1 VALINLHQGTHD
13 EVVLARPNDDLDL
26 VDQDDFQIVGLL
38 MLEPGLEIVGPGD
51 PDDPFVTPIQR
62 QVGKRGASGLAT
74 LKVPKLKPDAM
85 FSRRLYMIHWKGTAT
100 TLGPHFR
107 IDP

>member
-1 VALINLHQGTHD
+1 MAVINLHQGTHD
-13 EVVLARPNDDLDL
+13 PVVLARPNDDLDL
-26 VDQDDFQIVGLL
+26 VDEDEFQIIGLI

-51 PDDPFVTPIQR
+51 PDDPFVTPIHGL
-62 QVGKRGASGLAT
+62 VGKRNASGEAR
-74 LKVPKLKPDAM
+74 LKVPKLKPDPM
-85 FSRRLYMIHWKGTAT
+85 FRGRLYMIHWRGTAR